1 MLNITLLINMAPKS
15 KITKNFITFLIS
27 SFYKDEVKKDLTDWY
42 IYKKEAK
49 LMGDIYLKYPVEE
62 FWLMWKPKFKINSF
76 AFFKTPDGK
85 NEIEKTWRYYKMEK
99 KYIINESD
107 SQKFVIDNLE
117 KNDNNQ
123 VDSKPVKQDVFE
135 WADSK

>member
-1 MLNITLLINMAPKS
+1 
-15 KITKNFITFLIS
+15 
-27 SFYKDEVKKDLTDWY
+27 
-42 IYKKEAK
+42 
-49 LMGDIYLKYPVEE
+49 
-62 FWLMWKPKFKINSF
+62 
-76 AFFKTPDGK
+76 
-85 NEIEKTWRYYKMEK
+85 MEK